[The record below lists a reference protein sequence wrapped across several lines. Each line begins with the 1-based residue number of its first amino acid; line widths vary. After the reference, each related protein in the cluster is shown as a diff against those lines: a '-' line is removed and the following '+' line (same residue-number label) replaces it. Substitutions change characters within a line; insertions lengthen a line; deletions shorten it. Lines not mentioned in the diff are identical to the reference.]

1 MAKTDSDLV
10 INIDTGV
17 ITFRNAE
24 NDEHCNCFP
33 IKHEHAAMVESGE
46 LDVGVLVAAIKRHIA
61 KEQDFDFDKYIAE
74 RMKLNVRKTALHVD
88 APKPE
93 LKDRTDE
100 MVSNAD
106 IAAVKKELAAGK
118 TQTKKQA
125 VVSEAVAAAKKS
137 AGEEVVL

>member
-33 IKHEHAAMVESGE
+33 IKREHAAMVENGE
-46 LDVGVLVAAIKRHIA
+46 LDVGVLVAAIKRHLA
-61 KEQDFDFDKYIAE
+61 KETDFNFDNYIAE
-74 RMKLNVRKTALHVD
+74 RMKLNVRKTALRVD

-100 MVSNAD
+100 MVSDAD
-106 IAAVKKELAAGK
+106 IAAVKKEATDSGK
-118 TQTKKQA
+118 KKTAKKQS
-125 VVSEAVAAAKKS
+125 VVDEAVGAAK
-137 AGEEVVL
+137 EVVL